1 MLSVEEVLGVIAP
14 DVLLLANVDTRITM
28 AQAET
33 SASFFGDKYS
43 LAVALRVAHTWAL
56 LTVRSGSETGAV
68 TYKMEGRLAVSYGGT
83 GVIRDEWELT
93 NYGRQL
99 KKLIQNTRVGI
110 TTTSEDVYNTFLA
123 GA

>member
-68 TYKMEGRLAVSYGGT
+68 TYKMEGR
-83 GVIRDEWELT
+83 VIRDEWELT